1 MRSAM
6 GAQSAG
12 LLLAAATARR
22 WIYDELERWSRA
34 GYERDEI
41 TQGQAG
47 ERALRDYLIQ
57 AR

>member
-22 WIYDELERWSRA
+22 WITTSWSAGVERVMS
-34 GYERDEI
+34 GDEI
-41 TQGQAG
+41 TQGRAG